1 VPRMTLSRRISAD
14 PVSAALLLAG
24 PAALDLA
31 PGLSRVSDA
40 HGHRVLAEAVLPPD
54 PGTGFPETSTVLA
67 VRAAPPRRTPTS
79 YVTDFT
85 LSGTRVASVTGRLE
99 LTAEL
104 GAADEP
110 PATVAHLSLDY
121 DLPPGD
127 LPPGDLPP
135 GDLPAGD
142 LPAGDPLADAAAP
155 DGSAP
160 ATPRQLEL
168 LAEGFLAGFAVAAG
182 RRASAA

>member
-142 LPAGDPLADAAAP
+142 PLADAAAP